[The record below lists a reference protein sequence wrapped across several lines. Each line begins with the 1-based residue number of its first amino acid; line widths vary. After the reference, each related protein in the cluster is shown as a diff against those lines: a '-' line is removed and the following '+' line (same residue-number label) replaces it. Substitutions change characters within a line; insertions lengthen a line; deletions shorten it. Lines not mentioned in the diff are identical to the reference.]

1 MTFKQIAIAA
11 LMVSASSVTLADIR
25 VIDTQAGSWVRV
37 TEQGQPAANARV
49 SVNNK
54 SNRGRVF
61 ITNERGEVFI
71 PLYTRHS
78 QVLHYSVLTENGN
91 EYSETALHTKSSGN

>member
-1 MTFKQIAIAA
+1 MTFKQIGIAA
-11 LMVSASSVTLADIR
+11 LMMSASSMTLADIR
-25 VIDTQAGSWVRV
+25 VIDSQAGSWVRV
-37 TEQGQPAANARV
+37 TEQGHPAANARV

-61 ITNERGEVFI
+61 TTNERGEVFI

-78 QVLHYSVLTENGN
+78 QVLEYSVLTENGN
-91 EYSETALHTKSSGN
+91 EYSETALHTKSSDN